1 MTATFKE
8 YVFDFS
14 DLHLLSAVCGKCKS
28 EMILDMKEAFTKMPK
43 SCSSCGNDFDPMFTE
58 ALNSFHVAYDRFT
71 AKSARASA
79 RIRIRREVNMAEF

>member
-28 EMILDMKEAFTKMPK
+28 EMILDMKEAFAKMPK
-43 SCSSCGNDFDPMFTE
+43 SCSSCATTSIRCLPKPSILFMSHMIGSR
-58 ALNSFHVAYDRFT
+58 LNR
-71 AKSARASA
+71 RAPRLAS
-79 RIRIRREVNMAEF
+79 EFAGK

>member
-14 DLHLLSAVCGKCKS
+14 DLHLLSAV
-28 EMILDMKEAFTKMPK
+28 
-43 SCSSCGNDFDPMFTE
+43 CGNDFDPMFTE